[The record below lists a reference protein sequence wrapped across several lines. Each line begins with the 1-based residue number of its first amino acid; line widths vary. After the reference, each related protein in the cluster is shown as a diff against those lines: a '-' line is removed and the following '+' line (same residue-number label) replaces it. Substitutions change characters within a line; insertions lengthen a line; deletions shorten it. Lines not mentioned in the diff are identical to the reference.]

1 MPDILSI
8 FYFMVYNLR
17 MDLLPVLKYQGDK
30 ARALFLMIGFIM
42 LIGALLEP
50 VILFYSIELP
60 AYAFVVLCVVVA
72 GAVNRKLPWS
82 FVISGIFALAFM
94 VVFQISATG
103 HFMRGENI
111 LTVLDEVIAIL
122 LFFTTYYSFR
132 SYRELKQF
140 PDGR

>member
-1 MPDILSI
+1 
-8 FYFMVYNLR
+8 

-50 VILFYSIELP
+50 EILFYSINLP
-60 AYAFVVLCVVVA
+60 AYVFVVLCVVIA

-82 FVISGIFALAFM
+82 FIISGIFSLVFM

-103 HFMRGENI
+103 HFMRMETL
-111 LTVLDEVIAIL
+111 LTILDEVIAVL